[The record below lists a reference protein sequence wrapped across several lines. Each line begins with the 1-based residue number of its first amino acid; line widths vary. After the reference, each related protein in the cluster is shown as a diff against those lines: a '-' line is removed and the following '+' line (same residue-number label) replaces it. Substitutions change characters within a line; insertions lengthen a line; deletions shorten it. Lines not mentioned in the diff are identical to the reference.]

1 MTSGRYPYNH
11 GGVREITPAL
21 HDIGGRPVYGAVL
34 FVDSNNSNAGSTA
47 SDGQKR
53 QPFSTIN
60 SALNQCT
67 GDETIYVAPGH
78 TELITLADQID
89 ADVVGVS
96 IIGCGNGTRKP
107 TLRYTVAAGEFVV
120 GASNVHIENIR
131 FIAEAPDIL
140 KAIDIEAGVDYTTI
154 KNCEFIVLTAGTHEF
169 ANTITL
175 ADANIGTV
183 IDGCLIDNRLGNSV
197 QAIHMDNAT
206 TGDIRTTIKDCRIV
220 GDYSE
225 ACITSDTQI
234 SVEILIEK
242 CILQNGD
249 STGNNGQPTLELG
262 ASSGI
267 ISHNM
272 LMDGTANDAASAVAT
287 GAIFYNNVWSTT
299 PASGVGLATAASTT
313 LTA

>member
-1 MTSGRYPYNH
+1 MTAGRYPYNH
-11 GGVREITPAL
+11 GGIREITPAL

-34 FVDSNNSNAGSTA
+34 FVDSNNSNAGDTA

-53 QPFSTIN
+53 QPFSTIDD
-60 SALNQCT
+60 AINQCK
-67 GDETIYVAPGH
+67 GDETIYIAPGH
-78 TELITLADQID
+78 TELITSADQID
-89 ADVVGVS
+89 CDVEGVS
-96 IIGCGNGTRKP
+96 IIGCGNGTRRP

-131 FIAEAPDIL
+131 FIAEAPDVL
-140 KAIDIEAGVDYTTI
+140 KAIDIEAGVDYTEI

-175 ADANIGTV
+175 ADANIGTML
-183 IDGCLIDNRLGNSV
+183 DGCLIDNRLGNSV

-206 TGDIRTTIKDCRIV
+206 TGDIRTTIQNCRIV

-234 SVEILIEK
+234 SVEILIQK

-249 STGNNGQPTLELG
+249 SAGNNAQPTLELG

-267 ISHNM
+267 IADCYHI
-272 LMDGTANDAASAVAT
+272 DGTATDDASAIAT
-287 GAIFYNNVWSTT
+287 AAVFFNNQWSTT
-299 PASGVGLATAASTT
+299 VASGKGIITT
-313 LTA
+313 PSVWT